1 MTKIYSI
8 VLTET
13 KTTTDKQRFTVCRN
27 IARNYPATAYRHS
40 HQSNRKGG
48 FENPHIHL
56 VIALPDNK
64 VSLWLD
70 GILEDLTARDK
81 YNLFSTSLRAKWQE
95 IRDLRAYLH
104 YISGNAREHIPEL
117 VFQTSDWNRFV
128 HEHLSR
134 APKQ

>member
-1 MTKIYSI
+1 MTQIYSI

-13 KTTTDKQRFTVCRN
+13 KPTSDKQRFTVCRN
-27 IARNYPATAYRHS
+27 IARNYLAIAYRHS

-56 VIALPDNK
+56 VVALPDDK

-70 GILEDLTARDK
+70 GILDDLSGRDK
-81 YNLFSTSLRAKWQE
+81 YQLFSTSPRAKWQE

-134 APKQ
+134 SH